1 MNVDKVKN
9 ESHKTRSKQSIK
21 HPIKSLIQHNNDIV
35 TNLLKIISY
44 VEYNYNSEWIIVKVI
59 KIYLDDNSIDIE
71 LPNCSIRNTLFNKI
85 RKISLPI
92 IVDNERDE
100 ANKVNKV
107 NKANKVN
114 KSNKWRK
121 IKRGM
126 SKKEVINILGDPYH
140 IKCNNQGEIWN
151 YNKMLNRNEILND
164 NSMGILIFDIKI
176 NSNNINLKY
185 WNEPS
190 S

>member
-1 MNVDKVKN
+1 MNVNKVKN
-9 ESHKTRSKQSIK
+9 DSHKTRSKQSIK

-59 KIYLDDNSIDIE
+59 KIYLEDNSIDIE

-92 IVDNERDE
+92 IVDK
-100 ANKVNKV
+100 A
-107 NKANKVN
+107 NKANKA
-114 KSNKWRK
+114 NKWRK